1 MFLFGLSAGL
11 RLNNN
16 SNSEFNS
23 NESSIT
29 LVNSLR
35 GSGKSESSQ
44 NIAFVQTPPGQR
56 YSGEQSI
63 NDQYLREMP
72 TKIRYKTALSG
83 GKKLP
88 DNPGGGSSW
97 NGNNQDNED
106 EIGKIYVVRRAEL
119 TCVYLGVNDFNL
131 ILDLKYELN

>member
-1 MFLFGLSAGL
+1 MTRFLKRIVTVFRFGFSVGLS
-11 RLNNN
+11 LNND
-16 SNSEFNS
+16 SNSEFNL
-23 NESSIT
+23 NENSIT

-63 NDQYLREMP
+63 NNQDLREMP

-88 DNPGGGSSW
+88 ENPGGVCWLMGW
-97 NGNNQDNED
+97 
-106 EIGKIYVVRRAEL
+106 
-119 TCVYLGVNDFNL
+119 
-131 ILDLKYELN
+131 